1 MSKEPQWPTAG
12 FIGTGVISSAIVTGL
27 CQDASR
33 PYPIIV
39 SPRSADKAQA
49 LQAAFPERV
58 RIAKDNQEVA
68 DAADWLFVAVLPKIG
83 RDIYQSLRFKPEQRI
98 LNLVADVSP
107 SQILAWTGPKAAA
120 VHVVPLSFIA
130 RRYGPIV
137 LTPPNAEVKD
147 FLSPLGRVVEVA
159 TDYDAAVL
167 AAVTGYIASYFTLLA
182 QTMDWASG
190 AGLPEAVAK
199 DYTTAMF
206 LALSRQAE
214 EAGPERLRELAEEMT
229 PNGLNFMVKT
239 HIENNGGF
247 GLWLEPLPAIMRR
260 ILNDK
265 QHEGEPT

>member
-1 MSKEPQWPTAG
+1 MSKTQQWPCVG

-27 CQDASR
+27 CQDANR

-58 RIAKDNQEVA
+58 RIAKDNQEVV
-68 DAADWLFVAVLPKIG
+68 DAADWVVVAVLPKIG
-83 RDIYQSLRFKPEQRI
+83 RDIYQSLHFRPEQRI

-107 SQILAWTGPKAAA
+107 GQILAWTGLKAAA

-147 FLSPLGRVVEVA
+147 FLSPLGQVVEVE

-182 QTMDWASG
+182 RIMDWAVG

-199 DYTTAMF
+199 EYTTDMF
-206 LALSRQAE
+206 LALSRQAA
-214 EAGPERLRELAEEMT
+214 EASPEHLRELAEEMT
-229 PNGLNFMVKT
+229 PGGLNFMAKT
-239 HIENNGGF
+239 HLEQNSGF
-247 GLWLEPLPAIMRR
+247 SLWLEPLAPIMAR
-260 ILNDK
+260 ILKTND
-265 QHEGEPT
+265 